1 MAECGK
7 RAAQIIHSRWWVN
20 KPTLRSALHLGS
32 LPVSESLVYKACLFS
47 RPDAHSGQR
56 AWLIQDCLSTEVQ
69 HKNGLQLK
77 SSPTILN
84 KSQETDPT
92 ILGRTEVLC
101 GYPHLLSRIQYLPY
115 WGGLGS
121 LRRECWAESL
131 SLIFWTFLDTGWW
144 VLKKNCLWSYLCLLV
159 SGSLPGVRAEELQ
172 VSSYSCLLRSVHLPL
187 SFTNPARKKEAA
199 DINQHRWLDQSR
211 TLLSIKH

>member
-1 MAECGK
+1 M
-7 RAAQIIHSRWWVN
+7 
-20 KPTLRSALHLGS
+20 GS

-92 ILGRTEVLC
+92 ILGRTGGTLWVSSFAFQNPIPALLGWTGKSEAGMLSRV
-101 GYPHLLSRIQYLPY
+101 PITHLLDLP
-115 WGGLGS
+115 GHGLMS
-121 LRRECWAESL
+121 FEKEL
-131 SLIFWTFLDTGWW
+131 SLILFM
-144 VLKKNCLWSYLCLLV
+144 
-159 SGSLPGVRAEELQ
+159 SLGEW
-172 VSSYSCLLRSVHLPL
+172 
-187 SFTNPARKKEAA
+187 FPAR
-199 DINQHRWLDQSR
+199 R
-211 TLLSIKH
+211 